1 MAAVELSE
9 LLKASYFELNKVVIC
24 LHGPCNKLLHGMY
37 QQKQIQFK
45 KKKKLKLKRFCN
57 AMLESLTAAANE
69 LPLSNE
75 CPSHDLQ

>member
-45 KKKKLKLKRFCN
+45 KKKAEIKTILECN
-57 AMLESLTAAANE
+57 VRIINS
-69 LPLSNE
+69 S
-75 CPSHDLQ
+75 SQ

>member
-45 KKKKLKLKRFCN
+45 KKKKAEIKTILECN
-57 AMLESLTAAANE
+57 VRIINS
-69 LPLSNE
+69 S
-75 CPSHDLQ
+75 SQ